1 MKKLI
6 LIFGFLSAGFSN
18 AQTTTT
24 ENYISTADCLNE
36 DCSKRTETVQ
46 YFDLLGRARQVV
58 NIKAT
63 PQGKDVV
70 TPIVYDDQGRQT
82 RTYLPVPQNSTS
94 NGGIYTQSSGMIAYP
109 ITDVTN
115 IYSGE
120 KTYTEKILENSPL
133 ERVLE
138 QKQIGNDWNDKSLKF
153 TYDVVTSGDMVK
165 RFSTT
170 TTWENGATKSIPSN
184 AGIYQNG
191 QLYKSTIKNE
201 DGNII
206 IKFENGNGQL
216 ILTRKVMSP
225 TENADTY
232 YIYNEYN
239 QLAFVVPPLLAKI
252 QSWSQAD
259 QDNLAYEYRYDT
271 KGRQVEKKLPGKG
284 WEYLVYDKQNRVVG
298 SQDANLKEKGQ
309 WLYTK
314 YDQFGRVAITGLS
327 TGGERLQEQNI
338 ADSYGSNNVNRLT
351 SVLFERQG
359 MEVYYGN
366 PDATYPN
373 STKWVSLLSLNYYD
387 TYPPLP
393 SGAGVPDFIAGQKV
407 MKQSGQ
413 STTSKN
419 TKSLLLAAYVKNI
432 EDDAWTKNYT
442 YYDEKGRTIGSYAGN
457 HLGGYTRTESEV
469 DFAGVTKQ
477 SKVYH
482 KRLSADVEK
491 VITQTYTYDHQN
503 RLLVHKHQVDTN
515 PEEILVQN
523 EYNELSQL
531 KNKKLGG
538 TNPSQPIQSIDYT
551 YNIRG
556 WLTKINDP
564 SNLNGKLFG
573 YELRYNNPVNANV
586 APGKFAGTITE
597 VDWKNASEEV
607 LKRYNYSYDGLN
619 RLQDAV
625 YSEPNATVPFN
636 NNYNEHLTYDFNG
649 NIKTLKRNAFPSS
662 GSPTSTQVDDLIYEY
677 TGNRLTKVIENALND
692 TGYEGGNNTILY
704 DLNGNMKNMLD
715 KGIQSVKYNYLN
727 LSNEYT
733 TQQNNWGQILYGSI
747 SYLYRADGTKLRKTY
762 TTWPPKGL
770 ASSRVTDYLDGF
782 QYSYSDGGGI
792 CLECRTEN
800 AYEQQ
805 AYKGIF
811 DPGLPV
817 TPKWKLD
824 FVATAEGFYSFTENR
839 YIYQYR
845 DHLGNTRVSFAKNST
860 GAPEIIDTNNYYPFG
875 LNHISGQFSTANFGS
890 YYSYKY
896 NGKELQETG
905 MYDYGARMLMPDLG
919 RWGVM
924 DAMSEKYSSWS
935 PYNYAL
941 NSPVMVVDPDG
952 NFAVTFKGE
961 AAQEAFQA
969 YKESMSIS
977 DSSGGNVFTGFG
989 RNLGEDPDDPKPGFW
1004 RSVGNFFSKWFR
1016 GGKTGSLEVGS
1027 AERITAED
1035 YSASGSRL
1043 FGLIQGANYNP
1054 MAEYRTR
1061 RDNPFYNDGESS
1073 LDRSFRLMN
1082 SSHIEIMQDFG
1093 GGGYNMFGGYGR
1105 VARAAGA
1112 ANIAEEISLA
1122 AEISAEAE
1130 ANGIKSAQKGI
1141 NPEIVAKY
1149 FKQMLNGSYE
1159 STGGAGYK
1167 YEGMHIIVDGNH
1179 RMNAAIKY
1187 GIKTG
1192 NFEYVEQIINKG
1204 NFPRLNPSDYG
1215 IKIYKLPTK

>member
-1 MKKLI
+1 
-6 LIFGFLSAGFSN
+6 
-18 AQTTTT
+18 
-24 ENYISTADCLNE
+24 
-36 DCSKRTETVQ
+36 
-46 YFDLLGRARQVV
+46 
-58 NIKAT
+58 
-63 PQGKDVV
+63 
-70 TPIVYDDQGRQT
+70 
-82 RTYLPVPQNSTS
+82 
-94 NGGIYTQSSGMIAYP
+94 MIAYP

-216 ILTRKVMSP
+216 ILTRKVMSA

-351 SVLFERQG
+351 SALFERQG

-387 TYPPLP
+387 IYPPLP
-393 SGAGVPDFIAGQKV
+393 SGAVFPDFIAGQKV
-407 MKQSGQ
+407 MKQPGQ

-419 TKSLLLAAYVKNI
+419 TKSLLLAAYVKNV
-432 EDDAWTKNYT
+432 EDDAWTRNYT

-491 VITQTYTYDHQN
+491 VITQTYIYDHQN
-503 RLLVHKHQVDTN
+503 RLLVHKHQVDNN

-625 YSEPNATVPFN
+625 YSEPNSTVPFN
-636 NNYNEHLTYDFNG
+636 NNYNEHVTYDFNG

-677 TGNRLTKVIENALND
+677 TGNRLTKVVENALND

-704 DLNGNMKNMLD
+704 DLNGNMKDMKD
-715 KGIQSVKYNYLN
+715 KGVQSITYNFLN
-727 LSNEYT
+727 QTNQMAILQKDLFGQLSNSYS
-733 TQQNNWGQILYGSI
+733 YI
-747 SYLYRADGTKLRKTY
+747 SYLYRADGVKLRKTY
-762 TTWPPKGL
+762 SSTPSRGL
-770 ASSRVTDYLDGF
+770 MSTRMTDYLDGF

-800 AYEQQ
+800 AYEEQ
-805 AYKGIF
+805 AYKSSSITFPGI
-811 DPGLPV
+811 G
-817 TPKWKLD
+817 TPEWKLD

-860 GAPEIIDTNNYYPFG
+860 GVPEITDTNNYYPFG

-905 MYDYGARMLMPDLG
+905 MYDYGARMMMPDLG

-935 PYNYAL
+935 PYNYAI
-941 NSPVMVVDPDG
+941 NNPVMVIDPDG
-952 NFAVTFKGE
+952 NDAMFASGE
-961 AAQEAFQA
+961 AAQAAFRSYVA
-969 YKESMSIS
+969 TMSTS
-977 DSSGGNVFTGFG
+977 TESSGGNIFTGFG
-989 RNLGEDPDDPKPGFW
+989 RSFGEDPNDPKPGFW

-1054 MAEYRTR
+1054 MAEYRAR

-1105 VARAAGA
+1105 ITKA
-1112 ANIAEEISLA
+1112 ANAVAAVDETGNSLSKMLSSVDEFDPLVTLYRGSSGSEIGSEFLFLTDNIDYA
-1122 AEISAEAE
+1122 ASYIKNGGTINQYQISRSGLYILEHTQRL
-1130 ANGIKSAQKGI
+1130 SI
-1141 NPEIVAKY
+1141 NPNGQHVGISGTFSEYLFTGKDVVQALNKIAKP
-1149 FKQMLNGSYE
+1149 
-1159 STGGAGYK
+1159 
-1167 YEGMHIIVDGNH
+1167 HV
-1179 RMNAAIKY
+1179 
-1187 GIKTG
+1187 
-1192 NFEYVEQIINKG
+1192 
-1204 NFPRLNPSDYG
+1204 P
-1215 IKIYKLPTK
+1215 